1 MNHSSNHFDEVTG
14 LLYLE
19 GQLDAGRAD
28 EVAAHVAACSECRGL
43 LGALEKEGVWLR
55 DALRAEN
62 EAVPAR
68 LIPAPGRNTA
78 RWGWMVAFGLGAAG
92 AYTLWSGLIDPW
104 FTQAAQAGFTQQTLL
119 TMLFFSGAFWKGWDA
134 MTSLVQFL
142 AVGTLATIVIWLLRR
157 HLQRLTP
164 VAFVMGALACALAL
178 SPSASAGEVRRGNPS
193 YTLPAGETVKTDLIV
208 VAERARIDGEV
219 DGDLIVFAAAV
230 TVHGHIKG
238 DILGF
243 AQELRVD
250 GQVDGNIRGFSE
262 ALVLNGSVARNVS
275 GWTGVME
282 LDEKASVGG
291 SLSVF
296 AGTGELSGHIGGDVM
311 AVAGSL
317 EINGILGRDAMI
329 WADRLTIGP
338 SAQIA
343 GKTKYTGSQ
352 EPNISSAAKFGSQPE
367 ITIKRRGP
375 DYSRA
380 RYYWHQVLL
389 WGASFL
395 FGLVLLLVGPGF
407 CSDALQ
413 ASKRIGPSLGFGAL
427 FLFATPVVALIA
439 CATIVGL
446 GVGIAMLMCYVIAVY
461 ATQIFV
467 GSWMGEALLGAS
479 AGVGPMIGRMALGL
493 AIVRAACAVPYVGF
507 YAGALVTI
515 WGLGAIVLALHRRL
529 RPAQLTETA

>member
-28 EVAAHVAACSECRGL
+28 EVAGHVVACSECRSL

-55 DALRAEN
+55 QALRAED

-68 LIPAPGRNTA
+68 LIPAPGRSTG

-104 FTQAAQAGFTQQTLL
+104 FTQAAQAGFTQETLL
-119 TMLFFSGAFWKGWDA
+119 TMLFFSGAFWKGWDS
-134 MTSLVQFL
+134 MQSLMQFL
-142 AVGTLATIVIWLLRR
+142 AAGTLATVMIWLLRKQW
-157 HLQRLTP
+157 QRFAA

-178 SPSASAGEVRRGNPS
+178 PPSAAAAEVRRGDPS
-193 YTLPAGETVKTDLIV
+193 YVLPAGQEVKTDLIV
-208 VAERARIDGEV
+208 AASRARIDGDV
-219 DGDLIVFAAAV
+219 DGDLIVFANV
-230 TVHGHIKG
+230 VEVNGHVKG
-238 DILGF
+238 DILCF
-243 AQELRVD
+243 AGALRVE
-250 GQVDGNIRGFSE
+250 GPVDGNVRAF
-262 ALVLNGSVARNVS
+262 AQNLTLNGSVARNVMA
-275 GWTGVME
+275 WTGVME
-282 LDEKASVGG
+282 LGGKATVGG
-291 SLSVF
+291 TTTMF
-296 AGTGELSGHIGGDVM
+296 AGASELNGRIAGDLLTFTGD
-311 AVAGSL
+311 L
-317 EINGILGRDAMI
+317 EINGVLGHDATI
-329 WADRLTIGP
+329 RGGRLTIGP
-338 SAQIA
+338 SAKID
-343 GKTKYTGSQ
+343 GTTKYEGPSQ
-352 EPNISSAAKFGSQPE
+352 PDISSSAKLGRPID
-367 ITIKRRGP
+367 ITIRRPGP

-389 WGASFL
+389 WGASFV
-395 FGLVLLLVGPGF
+395 FGLVLLLAAPGF
-407 CSDALQ
+407 CTDALQ
-413 ASKRIGPSLGFGAL
+413 ASKRIGPSFGLGAL

-446 GVGIAMLMCYVIAVY
+446 GVGIAALLCYVIAVY

-467 GSWMGEALLGAS
+467 GSWIGEVLLGAS

-515 WGLGAIVLALHRRL
+515 WGLGAIVLALHRNM
-529 RPAQLTETA
+529 RPPQPAVA